1 MALLKGL
8 KANKAINIL
17 LDDDG
22 ASPAEIKE
30 AVSSLKQIGASA
42 VPKLIDAL
50 EEDSKNPHIL
60 NLLTTGLDNASL
72 HHYTDGLAHPNNRVM
87 THISQIMAQSN
98 TYDVNRLFELLD
110 DPEIP
115 KNALLQII
123 VAHKERVQP
132 ARLFEQLAEGSKAA
146 QQMAFRVLEYVA
158 DERSIPDLL
167 RFIEHPDPNIRVQLI
182 KVLSQFKDNMAV
194 RDALL
199 KMLGDKQ
206 KHVRQAAVD
215 ALGRMTARVPSQPLV
230 KLLRDPDITT
240 QNKAIEALS
249 RIRDPDTVGHLIE
262 ILQDESEYVRRAAV
276 EVLNE
281 IGDQRA
287 VKDLLNA
294 LRDADWWIRAR
305 AADALGSI
313 GGPKVIA
320 AVLELIKEKDEFL
333 RRTAVEILNS
343 IKDERAFDHLVAA
356 LDDSDWWVRERAAD
370 ALAGMGDQRAIP
382 ALLKMV
388 AGHPESEKV
397 GIACLKKLAEPET
410 LNSMIQQAD
419 YLDDSVR
426 SALMSKLAGY
436 DVAPPPADAPTNLDD
451 IENAPTQFVASGS
464 NPSRARNPAPQ
475 GPTDATLI
483 QSGTKPAEMAPETAH
498 GGGFIDPAELK
509 PGVMIDNRYKV
520 IRKVGEGAFGVVM
533 LVHDAMVDEEIILKF
548 LNAQVASDK
557 HIIQRFVQELRYA
570 RKITH
575 ENVIRIFDFIN
586 IGKSCAIS
594 MEYFDSHSLG
604 YEIKA
609 KKTGDHARMIKI
621 LIEVCNGL
629 SYAHRAGVVHRDI
642 KPANIL
648 IDENDVVKLVD
659 FGLAAAASHTD
670 ARLTRSGVLVGTPT
684 YMAPEQV
691 RDKKIDARTDIYS
704 LGVLMYEVFTG
715 KPPYRGKDSMA
726 ILFQHVEGKA
736 KPPKSQN
743 PEISDELNAIIMK
756 AMSVNP
762 DRRYQTVDELRGD
775 LARALIK
782 AGG

>member
-1 MALLKGL
+1 
-8 KANKAINIL
+8 
-17 LDDDG
+17 
-22 ASPAEIKE
+22 
-30 AVSSLKQIGASA
+30 
-42 VPKLIDAL
+42 
-50 EEDSKNPHIL
+50 
-60 NLLTTGLDNASL
+60 
-72 HHYTDGLAHPNNRVM
+72 
-87 THISQIMAQSN
+87 
-98 TYDVNRLFELLD
+98 
-110 DPEIP
+110 
-115 KNALLQII
+115 
-123 VAHKERVQP
+123 
-132 ARLFEQLAEGSKAA
+132 
-146 QQMAFRVLEYVA
+146 
-158 DERSIPDLL
+158 
-167 RFIEHPDPNIRVQLI
+167 
-182 KVLSQFKDNMAV
+182 
-194 RDALL
+194 
-199 KMLGDKQ
+199 
-206 KHVRQAAVD
+206 
-215 ALGRMTARVPSQPLV
+215 
-230 KLLRDPDITT
+230 
-240 QNKAIEALS
+240 
-249 RIRDPDTVGHLIE
+249 
-262 ILQDESEYVRRAAV
+262 
-276 EVLNE
+276 
-281 IGDQRA
+281 
-287 VKDLLNA
+287 
-294 LRDADWWIRAR
+294 
-305 AADALGSI
+305 
-313 GGPKVIA
+313 
-320 AVLELIKEKDEFL
+320 
-333 RRTAVEILNS
+333 
-343 IKDERAFDHLVAA
+343 
-356 LDDSDWWVRERAAD
+356 
-370 ALAGMGDQRAIP
+370 
-382 ALLKMV
+382 
-388 AGHPESEKV
+388 
-397 GIACLKKLAEPET
+397 
-410 LNSMIQQAD
+410 
-419 YLDDSVR
+419 
-426 SALMSKLAGY
+426 
-436 DVAPPPADAPTNLDD
+436 
-451 IENAPTQFVASGS
+451 
-464 NPSRARNPAPQ
+464 
-475 GPTDATLI
+475 
-483 QSGTKPAEMAPETAH
+483 
-498 GGGFIDPAELK
+498 
-509 PGVMIDNRYKV
+509 MIDNRYKV